1 MIRQN
6 KQRKDFIVMKK
17 SRKILAVLFALI
29 LVVSVF
35 AGCGKK
41 DSESSSGTS
50 ENADKT
56 EEVTKENKSEEKTT
70 EEFTESD
77 AKEYNIAMLKGPT
90 AIGFIKAWD
99 DSDNGNTLNKYNVT
113 AYGAADEITAGLIKG
128 EIDIAAVPC
137 NLASVLYNKTEG
149 KIKVAAV
156 NTLGVLYMISTSDD
170 IKSVSDLKGKTI
182 YSTGQGTTPEYTL
195 NYILEQNGLKPGED
209 VTIEYKS
216 EATEVAAAMSE
227 AENAIAMLPQ
237 PYVTTVLSQNE
248 NMKIVLDMTEEWKKV
263 SGDSSLVTGV
273 VVIRNEVLE
282 ENEKAFK
289 QFLKDYKESTEYVN
303 GNVEDAAALVE
314 KHDIFKA
321 AVATKAIP
329 YCNITFVE
337 GEDMKTDITSY
348 LEVLN
353 TANPQSVGG
362 KLPDD
367 NFYYIQ

>member
-1 MIRQN
+1 MR
-6 KQRKDFIVMKK
+6 K
-17 SRKILAVLFALI
+17 SRRILAVLFTFI
-29 LVVSVF
+29 LAMTVIT
-35 AGCGKK
+35 GCGKK
-41 DSESSSGTS
+41 DNESSNSPS
-50 ENADKT
+50 EKSDKT
-56 EEVTKENKSEEKTT
+56 EQTTKDSKDGEKTT
-70 EEFTESD
+70 EEFTKDD
-77 AKEYNIAMLKGPT
+77 AGEYNIAMLKGPT

-99 DSDNGNTLNKYNVT
+99 DSDNGNTMNKYNVT

-128 EIDIAAVPC
+128 DIDIAAVPC

-156 NTLGVLYMISTSDD
+156 NTLGVLYMVSTSGD
-170 IKSVSDLKGKTI
+170 IKSVSDLKGKTV

-195 NYILEQNGLKPGED
+195 NYILEKNGLKPGVD
-209 VTIEYKS
+209 VKIEYKS

-227 AENAIAMLPQ
+227 AEDAIAMLPQ

-273 VVIRNEVLE
+273 VIVRNEVLE
-282 ENEKAFK
+282 GNEKAFK
-289 QFLKDYKESTEYVN
+289 QFLKDYRESTEYVN
-303 GNVEDAAALVE
+303 ANVKDAAALVE

-329 YCNITFVE
+329 YCNIKFIE
-337 GEDMKTDITSY
+337 GDEMKADIASY